1 MATAY
6 FDKGGASVGSTV
18 EEGQRISGSSKDL
31 NRSLEEADDEADDV
45 FGEGM
50 GLEEA
55 AADEG
60 DKSLPLYPRKERQQV
75 ETSSPLSPMEDPST
89 PGILPVLRRGVPT

>member
-31 NRSLEEADDEADDV
+31 NRSLEEADDV